1 MLLKSR
7 KAFEDGDYLS
17 TQEYTTE
24 IQGMMEKLREPFQTQ
39 IASNAINNAQA
50 KITESKEF
58 GANVQNAENI
68 LKEAK
73 TLFESEEF
81 EKAEAK
87 ANDAI
92 EAARV
97 SKREKQAEL
106 MRKPFDEVRVL
117 ISNVSSIGADVT
129 SANEFLKDAEDS
141 LNKLDLEMAEE
152 LMKRA
157 ENAAEDARDKYL
169 MDIASEAITLS
180 EKQIDEE
187 EAKGVDITDAKRML
201 TQAMEMFEDHEYIK
215 AEQYAS
221 NASDLLEELKVQ
233 FEEKKALELYKNA
246 KELITEIQAL
256 GADVSNA
263 QVNLKLAEEAYT
275 KQDNNLL
282 QTHSQNAIDILLDM
296 KQPFLPQISKDSI
309 SAAEK
314 QILGAQAFGV
324 DVSEAEQ
331 LLTSAR
337 TDVEAQLWEDAE
349 SKAKEAKEIAEKEK
363 TKQYQV
369 QITSEINELRAN
381 VMKFE
386 SSGIDTTP
394 AMQYLQKAEI
404 ALEGKNFTSVGK
416 FLKAAK
422 DWSKK
427 AEILQEREKVMEVI
441 NHSAA
446 IINYI
451 KENIKELSPGI
462 APSEKH
468 LSMAKNALKEKKYG
482 AAEKSA
488 KSSMT
493 ILEKIDHNKLNQFHY
508 VFKAL
513 QTEDMINSVRTIIS
527 DYNKKNIDTQ
537 EIKTFLKK
545 AEFAF
550 ESTETYEKGK
560 DYIIEAKL
568 RAREATRKY
577 ESKIASK
584 YISIA
589 QSQIIS
595 VKRTGV
601 NVADAEKYLEKAKI
615 AFKAQ
620 EFQKSKT
627 IAEKVIAALKKAKT
641 TT

>member
-1 MLLKSR
+1 
-7 KAFEDGDYLS
+7 
-17 TQEYTTE
+17 
-24 IQGMMEKLREPFQTQ
+24 
-39 IASNAINNAQA
+39 
-50 KITESKEF
+50 
-58 GANVQNAENI
+58 
-68 LKEAK
+68 
-73 TLFESEEF
+73 
-81 EKAEAK
+81 
-87 ANDAI
+87 
-92 EAARV
+92 
-97 SKREKQAEL
+97 
-106 MRKPFDEVRVL
+106 
-117 ISNVSSIGADVT
+117 
-129 SANEFLKDAEDS
+129 
-141 LNKLDLEMAEE
+141 
-152 LMKRA
+152 
-157 ENAAEDARDKYL
+157 
-169 MDIASEAITLS
+169 
-180 EKQIDEE
+180 
-187 EAKGVDITDAKRML
+187 
-201 TQAMEMFEDHEYIK
+201 
-215 AEQYAS
+215 
-221 NASDLLEELKVQ
+221 
-233 FEEKKALELYKNA
+233 
-246 KELITEIQAL
+246 
-256 GADVSNA
+256 
-263 QVNLKLAEEAYT
+263 
-275 KQDNNLL
+275 
-282 QTHSQNAIDILLDM
+282 
-296 KQPFLPQISKDSI
+296 
-309 SAAEK
+309 
-314 QILGAQAFGV
+314 
-324 DVSEAEQ
+324 
-331 LLTSAR
+331 
-337 TDVEAQLWEDAE
+337 
-349 SKAKEAKEIAEKEK
+349 
-363 TKQYQV
+363 
-369 QITSEINELRAN
+369 
-381 VMKFE
+381 MKFE